1 MLTFSRRY
9 FIKLSP
15 SPPSCSEVSSS
26 VNRVTIYID
35 PDRHWYVVSVLNE
48 HCSIKMNSSKV

>member
-9 FIKLSP
+9 CIQLGP

-26 VNRVTIYID
+26 LNRVTIYID
-35 PDRHWYVVSVLNE
+35 PDRHRYVVSVLNE
-48 HCSIKMNSSKV
+48 HCSI